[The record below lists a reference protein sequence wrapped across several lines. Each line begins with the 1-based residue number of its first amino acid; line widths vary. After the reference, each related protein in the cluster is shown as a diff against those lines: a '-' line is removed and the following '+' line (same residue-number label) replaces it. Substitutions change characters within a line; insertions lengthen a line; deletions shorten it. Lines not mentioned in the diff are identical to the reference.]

1 MKIAALWLLWTVSA
15 MWPVAAHCDDSSD
28 RSANIHKIVAA
39 LEATDLSANEIR
51 SLKSYSGINVIDLSE
66 FDSAYE
72 NQAIEM
78 ALRDT
83 DDGWAMVQT
92 AIVANEKLKL
102 ELSRRSVAIRNI
114 VAATMDDRET
124 ITIYV
129 R

>member
-1 MKIAALWLLWTVSA
+1 MKIAAIWLLWSVLA
-15 MWPVAAHCDDSSD
+15 MWPVAALCDDLSD

-39 LEATDLSANEIR
+39 LDATDLSANEIR
-51 SLKSYSGINVIDLSE
+51 SLKSYNGINVIDLSE

-72 NQAIEM
+72 NQAIEL

-102 ELSRRSVAIRNI
+102 ELLRRSVAIRNI

>member
-1 MKIAALWLLWTVSA
+1 MKIAAIWLLWSVLA
-15 MWPVAAHCDDSSD
+15 MWPVAAPCDDLSD

-39 LEATDLSANEIR
+39 LDATDLSANEIR
-51 SLKSYSGINVIDLSE
+51 SLKSYNGINVIDLSE

-72 NQAIEM
+72 NQAIEL

-102 ELSRRSVAIRNI
+102 ELSRRSVTIRNI

>member
-1 MKIAALWLLWTVSA
+1 
-15 MWPVAAHCDDSSD
+15 MWPVAALCDDLSD